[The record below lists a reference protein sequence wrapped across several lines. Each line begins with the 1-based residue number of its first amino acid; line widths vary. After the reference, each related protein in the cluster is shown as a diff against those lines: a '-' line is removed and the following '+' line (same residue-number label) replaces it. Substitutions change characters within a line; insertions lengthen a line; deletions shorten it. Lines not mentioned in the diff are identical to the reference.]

1 MIRRL
6 QVLNYRCLRY
16 VDIALDRFHVLA
28 GATGSGRSTFLDAIA
43 LLGDLVRDG
52 PDAAV
57 GKRTDDF
64 RDLVW
69 GRPTDDPRF
78 EIAAELGFP
87 DDLRDQLGADGGFQR
102 FRYEIAL
109 TERDGEPAIEFERG
123 ILMPE
128 ATQSASPQESLFADP
143 PPPPASVPS
152 GGRRRG
158 SMTVFSKH
166 APGNDSFNVESRAE
180 GSKAWAVRIALGPG
194 RSTLANLPDTP
205 SSFPVATYIRDLL
218 TSHVKSTAFKGADL
232 HRPSAPGAS
241 ADSLVSDGSNLP
253 WVLLRLRE
261 RDADAYQE
269 WIANLRNALP
279 QIEDMTVS
287 VRESDRH
294 ACLAVRDG
302 AGIELPS
309 TVVSAST
316 LRLAALTLM
325 PHLPATSGIRL
336 MPFPE
341 SGLDAASLKAVY
353 EALSRPSNAQVL
365 IATSS
370 PALLGLANPEEIL
383 CCSRNVEG
391 AVTVVAGNA
400 HPEFEK
406 WQDAGDNVRLFAPE
420 LLA

>member
-1 MIRRL
+1 MIRRI

-28 GATGSGRSTFLDAIA
+28 GATGSGRSTFLDVIA
-43 LLGDLVRDG
+43 LLADLIRDG
-52 PDAAV
+52 PETAIR
-57 GKRTDDF
+57 KRAGDF

-69 GRPTDDPRF
+69 GRPTDNLRF
-78 EIAAELGFP
+78 EVAAEFEIP
-87 DDLRDQLGADGGFQR
+87 DHLSNQLGTDSGFRR
-102 FRYEIAL
+102 FRYEIAI
-109 TERDGEPAIEFERG
+109 TEGVSGPAIESERG
-123 ILMPE
+123 ILMPK
-128 ATQSASPQESLFADP
+128 AIGKASPQESLFTDP

-166 APGNDSFNVESRAE
+166 APGNDSYNVESRTK

-205 SSFPVATYIRDLL
+205 GLFPVATYIRDLL
-218 TSHVKSTAFKGADL
+218 TSQVKSTAFEGPDL
-232 HRPSAPGAS
+232 RRPSAPGTS
-241 ADSLVSDGSNLP
+241 ADSLVADGSNLP
-253 WVLLRLRE
+253 WVLFRLRE
-261 RDADAYQE
+261 RDADAFQE

-279 QIEDMTVS
+279 QIEDMAVS

-309 TVVSAST
+309 TVVSTST

-325 PHLPATSGIRL
+325 PYLPATSGIRL
-336 MPFPE
+336 IPFPE

-365 IATSS
+365 LATSS
-370 PALLGLANPEEIL
+370 PALLGLAIPEEIL
-383 CCSRNVEG
+383 CCSRNAEG

-406 WQDAGDNVRLFAPE
+406 WQGAGDNVRLFAPE